1 MMSNAEILKRIATIS
16 EHDTRYKKEAYL
28 FILVALEYTLSKL
41 EVRRHLTGQ
50 ELSRGIAGFAREQ
63 YGCMA
68 KLVLENWGITS
79 TGDFGEIV
87 YLLIEHGLL
96 SKTDE
101 DSKEDFTEVYSFDDE
116 FGWNNFTITDIPD
129 RL

>member
-1 MMSNAEILKRIATIS
+1 MMSNTEILKRISSIS
-16 EHDTRYKKEAYL
+16 EHDARFKKEAYL

-41 EVRRHLTGQ
+41 ETRRHLTGQ
-50 ELSRGIAGFAREQ
+50 ELSRGIAEFAREQ

-68 KLVLENWGITS
+68 KLVLERWGIAS
-79 TGDFGEIV
+79 TNDFGEIV

-96 SKTDE
+96 SKTEE
-101 DSKEDFTEVYSFDDE
+101 DSKEDFSDVYSFDEE
-116 FGWNNFTITDIPD
+116 FGWHTFTISDIPD